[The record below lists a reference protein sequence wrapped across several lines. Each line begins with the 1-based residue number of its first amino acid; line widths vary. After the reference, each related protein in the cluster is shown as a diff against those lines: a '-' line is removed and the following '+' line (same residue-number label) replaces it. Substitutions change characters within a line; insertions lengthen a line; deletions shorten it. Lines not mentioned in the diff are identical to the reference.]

1 VLPSWKPPYYPS
13 SMKHLQNWEAHLSI
27 AIRPFILLVVG
38 TGIIFM
44 LIAAL
49 AAEIVGNLSR
59 LTTHDSFPYSR

>member
-1 VLPSWKPPYYPS
+1 
-13 SMKHLQNWEAHLSI
+13 MKHPQNWEARMSI

-59 LTTHDSFPYSR
+59 LTTHDSFPYPR